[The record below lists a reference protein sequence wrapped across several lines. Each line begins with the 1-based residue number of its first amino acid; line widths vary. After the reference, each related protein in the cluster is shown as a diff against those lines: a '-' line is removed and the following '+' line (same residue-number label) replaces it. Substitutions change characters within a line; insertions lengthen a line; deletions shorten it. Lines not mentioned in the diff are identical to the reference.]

1 METRKMF
8 QGLFL
13 INFFISLGFGIND
26 AFFPLF
32 CQSIGAHGLLLG
44 AAVGG
49 YALSKILFSPLMGNM
64 ADRFGRRPL
73 VFTSLLLYLLVSCAY
88 LVAENVWIVVCL
100 RLLQGASCAMFRPV
114 LQTLIADHASVD
126 HRGKVMGS
134 FDVSFYA
141 ALCVGPVIGGMIM
154 DTGGFQSLFSVLI
167 LCSLAALGLAISTI
181 PRPLTTK
188 FGLVHES
195 KQPGS
200 RFLGW
205 RCGTLKGLLI
215 FIFGRACGITA
226 CATFLPILLS
236 SKLDLNGMRVGMVM
250 AAASLAMTVLLRP
263 FGKLADKASCRLL
276 VICGGTVVPLLY
288 MLLPFVV
295 TFSQAL
301 AVTLS
306 IGVFSALSQPAASAL
321 LAEEGHRN
329 GMGASIGTFHAYL
342 NLGFVAGPLLG
353 SLVQTATDLHGVF
366 IGIGV
371 VGLCSVL
378 GFAVTTSQ
386 TTSLILAKKGKAY
399 LSS

>member
-8 QGLFL
+8 RGLFL

-32 CQSIGAHGLLLG
+32 CLSIGAHGLMLG

-49 YALSKILFSPLMGNM
+49 YALSKILFSPFMGYL

-73 VFTSLLLYLLVSCAY
+73 VFSSLLLYLLVSCAY
-88 LVAENVWIVVCL
+88 LVAENLWFVVCL

-114 LQTLIADHASVD
+114 LQTLIADHAPVD
-126 HRGKVMGS
+126 HRGTVMGS

-154 DTGGFQSLFSVLI
+154 DNGGFQSLFSVLI
-167 LCSLAALGLAISTI
+167 VCSLAALVLAISTI
-181 PRPLTTK
+181 RQLTTWV
-188 FGLVHES
+188 GLVQES
-195 KQPGS
+195 AQPGS

-205 RCGTLKGLLI
+205 RCGPLKGLLI
-215 FIFGRACGITA
+215 FIVGRACGITA

-236 SKLDLNGMRVGMVM
+236 SKLGLNGMRVGLVM
-250 AAASLAMTVLLRP
+250 AAATLAMTVLLRP
-263 FGKLADKASCRLL
+263 FGKLADKTSCWLL
-276 VICGGTVVPLLY
+276 VICGGTVVSLLY
-288 MLLPFVV
+288 MLLPFAD

-301 AVTLS
+301 AVTLG

-321 LAEEGHRN
+321 LAQEGQRN

-342 NLGFVAGPLLG
+342 NLGFVLGPLLG
-353 SLVQTATDLHGVF
+353 SLVQTATSLHGVF
-366 IGIGV
+366 IAIGV

-386 TTSLILAKKGKAY
+386 TTPLIFAKKGNA
-399 LSS
+399 

>member
-1 METRKMF
+1 
-8 QGLFL
+8 
-13 INFFISLGFGIND
+13 
-26 AFFPLF
+26 
-32 CQSIGAHGLLLG
+32 
-44 AAVGG
+44 
-49 YALSKILFSPLMGNM
+49 
-64 ADRFGRRPL
+64 
-73 VFTSLLLYLLVSCAY
+73 
-88 LVAENVWIVVCL
+88 
-100 RLLQGASCAMFRPV
+100 MFRPV

-154 DTGGFQSLFSVLI
+154 DSGGFQSLFSVLI
-167 LCSLAALGLAISTI
+167 VCSLAALGLAISTI
-181 PRPLTTK
+181 PRQLTTK

-195 KQPGS
+195 NQPGS
-200 RFLGW
+200 RFLYW
-205 RCGTLKGLLI
+205 QCGTLKGLLT

-236 SKLDLNGMRVGMVM
+236 SKLGLNGMRVGMVM
-250 AAASLAMTVLLRP
+250 AAATLAMTVLLRP
-263 FGKLADKASCRLL
+263 FGKLADKAPCRLL

-288 MLLPFVV
+288 MLLPFVE

-301 AVTLS
+301 AVTLG
-306 IGVFSALSQPAASAL
+306 IGVFSALSQPAVSAL
-321 LAEEGHRN
+321 LAQEGQRN
-329 GMGASIGTFHAYL
+329 GMGACIGTFHAYL